1 MVGLEAAL
9 NIQLHLQEALVIP
22 PPLRLL
28 PTQMQRKAT
37 TVVTLLE
44 VRLDMV
50 AEEVEVLEV
59 TVLTALQPLEVTAV

>member
-9 NIQLHLQEALVIP
+9 NIQLHLQEALVTRP
-22 PPLRLL
+22 THPLV
-28 PTQMQRKAT
+28 KAT

-44 VRLDMV
+44 VRLDTV